1 MRGSHH
7 EKRQTVIRG
16 RGGPRQAGTSVGGWE
31 YQVFSSLLYP
41 PTHLATP
48 RPLMT
53 EGPGSEGKVWV
64 EVMEHTDTTRL
75 IRQGDGDGD
84 VVSL

>member
-7 EKRQTVIRG
+7 EKRQTAIRG
-16 RGGPRQAGTSVGGWE
+16 RGGPRQAGTRWGIG
-31 YQVFSSLLYP
+31 YQVFSSLPYL

-75 IRQGDGDGD
+75 IRQGDGDVG
-84 VVSL
+84 SL